1 MRVALTQA
9 RGRLEGLA
17 TEIEALGH
25 QVVRAPL
32 IATMP
37 LVDDDTAASAR
48 ALLGLPWRLYASRS
62 AVDAW
67 RALGLAHGDGARI
80 GALGPGT
87 GRALEA
93 DGARD
98 VLVATPATALGLAR
112 AVSTATTERGPVGI
126 VQGRRA
132 RPALA
137 EALRAAGFDVR
148 IATVYDTLTRA
159 WPDGV
164 AVDAVILASPSAVA
178 ALPAKV
184 GEGAL
189 LVAIGPTTWRAV
201 QARGWQARMAEAPT
215 AHAVAA
221 VLRWVA
227 APQATP
233 IHSERR

>member
-1 MRVALTQA
+1 VRVALTQA

-25 QVVRAPL
+25 HVVRAPL
-32 IATMP
+32 IATVP
-37 LVDDDTAASAR
+37 LADDDDAASAR

-62 AVDAW
+62 AVEAW
-67 RALGLAHGDGARI
+67 RALGLAYGDGARI
-80 GALGPGT
+80 GAVGPGT
-87 GRALEA
+87 RRSLEA

-98 VLVATPATALGLAR
+98 VLIAAPATALGLAR
-112 AVSTATTERGPVGI
+112 TVSAATTERGAVGI

-148 IATVYDTLTRA
+148 IATIYETLPRP

-164 AVDAVILASPSAVA
+164 AVDAVVLASPSAVA
-178 ALPAKV
+178 ALPGAV

-189 LVAIGPTTWRAV
+189 LVAIGPTTLRAV
-201 QARGWQARMAEAPT
+201 QARGWQARMAESPT
-215 AHAVAA
+215 ADAVAA
-221 VLRWVA
+221 VLRPVA
-227 APQATP
+227 GPRPTTMR
-233 IHSERR
+233 SERR